1 MNQMAGAMFNLW
13 IISMFLFYHL
23 MNRIKQM
30 YGAMIIWLIWFIW

>member
-23 MNRIKQM
+23 MNRTKQM
-30 YGAMIIWLIWFIW
+30 DVAMIIWFIWFIW